1 MNDFTVGVTDTQN
14 LQLLG
19 HERLLG
25 IPDICLLTGFGKA
38 TASKFMKESGR
49 AIRVHSRLFLLESS
63 FFSFLR
69 EMEASDPCS
78 L

>member
-1 MNDFTVGVTDTQN
+1 MNDSTVGVTDTRN
-14 LQLLG
+14 SQLLG

-25 IPDICLLTGFGKA
+25 IPDVCQLTGFGKA

-49 AIRVHSRLFLLESS
+49 AIRVHGRLFLLQSS
-63 FFSFLR
+63 LFAFLH